1 MNRYNAN
8 YVPLPYARYARMYLL
23 VSFTTYTDYKL
34 DLKKKKKKKKN
45 NNNNKYCVPCG
56 WASS

>member
-34 DLKKKKKKKKN
+34 DLKKKKN